1 MFNNLG
7 IEWASTLLGL
17 LAAVLVPIPIAFYK
31 WGHLIRAKSKFA
43 PKLPTP
49 SGPPSDAASGADS
62 GVEVTRAVDGVEDR
76 TGFNG
81 AAGAVRSKD
90 EAAEGN
96 GV

>member
-7 IEWASTLLGL
+7 IQWASTLLGL

-31 WGHLIRAKSKFA
+31 WGHVIRAKSKFA

-49 SGPPSDAASGADS
+49 NAPPSDAASAVDS
-62 GVEVTRAVDGVEDR
+62 GVEVTRPVDGAED
-76 TGFNG
+76 TAAFNG
-81 AAGAVRSKD
+81 AAGAIRPKD
-90 EAAEGN
+90 EAADGN